1 MAYQSR
7 RRNYKSRRERLADSI
22 RRVRLVFLFALIALG
37 LYLFFNWRSIYD
49 YLRTYTY

>member
-7 RRNYKSRRERLADSI
+7 RRNYTSRRERLANSI
-22 RRVRLVFLFALIALG
+22 RKARIVILFAFIAIA